1 MCFASCLHV
10 GEGTAEVALGQSA
23 DSGLCWQ
30 RVCPREESAQLSAS
44 RYFEFSVRLAAEAD
58 FLDMALLA
66 LFYFW
71 QPQTKLILDV
81 LPPCQGA

>member
-1 MCFASCLHV
+1 MCVAVGLHV
-10 GEGTAEVALGQSA
+10 GEGTAEVTLGQSA

-30 RVCPREESAQLSAS
+30 RVCPREESAQLQL
-44 RYFEFSVRLAAEAD
+44 RDTLEFSVRLAAEAG